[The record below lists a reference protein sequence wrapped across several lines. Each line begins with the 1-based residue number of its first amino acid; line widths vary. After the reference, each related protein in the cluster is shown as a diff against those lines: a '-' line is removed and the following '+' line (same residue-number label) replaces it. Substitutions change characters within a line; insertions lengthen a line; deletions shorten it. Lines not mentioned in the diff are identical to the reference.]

1 METKSNDYISQK
13 KMVITI
19 IKKII
24 KENKGIKTNELV
36 ATLTV
41 KYPYLSEKN
50 AINTVRNLNLS
61 KQIKINA
68 DLEVFLCQ

>member
-24 KENKGIKTNELV
+24 KENKGIKTNEFV